1 MKTWKKAVLGLTVLS
16 VISIAACVVIEVS
29 KSPKSIIPIESVE
42 YKTKEEL
49 TDLYWQNKVVL
60 NSVKN
65 SVLSSKSLM
74 QALDDYK
81 EGDINVS
88 YQNDKKYF
96 SDEEWENIVSVFE
109 KLHPYMIMM
118 ERKGRPVKFY
128 INFDSLQLDTGSK
141 RTSLYWFPNEDE
153 IAYHKEH
160 SLADSVEYT
169 QVDGN
174 WYIVEEKFHWR

>member
-1 MKTWKKAVLGLTVLS
+1 MNTWKKAVLGLTVLS
-16 VISIAACVVIEVS
+16 VISIAACVAIEVS

-88 YQNDKKYF
+88 YQSDKKYF
-96 SDEEWENIVSVFE
+96 AEEEWANIVSIFE
-109 KLHPYMIMM
+109 NLHPYMIMV
-118 ERKGRPVKFY
+118 ERKGRPVRFY

-141 RTSLYWFPNEDE
+141 RTSLYWFTDKEE
-153 IAYHKEH
+153 IEYQKEH

-169 QVDGN
+169 HLDGN
-174 WYIVEEKFHWR
+174 WYIVEEIFPW